1 MRGDLR
7 RAVFDTAA
15 GYDVVRSAFAR
26 RAFLPEDIA
35 LHILRFRGATSA
47 SQSIAC
53 LGYQLALGVL
63 CVLLVTA
70 PACAQI
76 LALGGRSDYDTL
88 YQRVLRDPKNVR
100 LTLQYAQLAKDRGDY
115 EAAIAAYEKLLLF
128 NPALPDVQYELGV
141 LYYSLESYAAAKTYF
156 ERVAASPRI
165 SSSLRDNA
173 AAYLREIERRLSPTH
188 FSGYV
193 NAGLRYQT
201 NANFGSSAGIAQF
214 GGQDFILQP
223 SLAKKPDWNAYVLND
238 LFFAQ
243 DFGNYGDRFEVSLAD
258 YYAKQFRINQVDL
271 GVAELQFG
279 PRLAFFPQYFSNTT
293 TRVYG
298 IVNGVYLGDDPYYRT
313 FGSGVSFDSKLNP
326 VTTISTS
333 IEYRDRT
340 FYDSTNYPTAAQ
352 QTGDLITASFAVNGL
367 VYGPVGWLARLTYDW
382 NASVFN
388 FWSYR
393 RPNVELGLPVSF
405 DVNVFGTSRS
415 GRVTPYVGG
424 AVLNFET
431 PNPAYNPSV
440 TREDRTW
447 YVGATLETMIVG
459 QASLRL
465 NVNYSS
471 SDSNIIN
478 FTYRDLSISFG
489 PSLTF

>member
-1 MRGDLR
+1 MF
-7 RAVFDTAA
+7 V
-15 GYDVVRSAFAR
+15 
-26 RAFLPEDIA
+26 I
-35 LHILRFRGATSA
+35 
-47 SQSIAC
+47 
-53 LGYQLALGVL
+53 
-63 CVLLVTA
+63 A

-76 LALGGRSDYDTL
+76 LALGGRSDYDAL
-88 YQRVLRDPKNVR
+88 YQRTLRDPTNVR

-156 ERVAASPRI
+156 EKVATSPRI

-188 FSGYV
+188 FSGYL
-193 NAGLRYQT
+193 NTGLRYQS
-201 NANFGSSAGIAQF
+201 NANFGSSAGIGEF

-223 SLAKKPDWNAYVLND
+223 SLAKRPDWNAYVLND

-243 DFGNYGDRFEVSLAD
+243 DFGNRGDRFEVSLAD
-258 YYAKQFRINQVDL
+258 YYAKQFQINQVDL

-279 PRLAFFPQYFSNTT
+279 PRFVFFPQYFSNTT

-298 IVNGVYLGDDPYYRT
+298 IVNGVLLGDDPYYRT
-313 FGSGVSFDSKLNP
+313 LGSGVSFDSKLNP

-333 IEYRDRT
+333 VEYRNRE
-340 FYDSTNYPTAAQ
+340 FYDSTNYPTAGQ
-352 QTGDLITASFAVNGL
+352 QTGDLITASFAAKGL
-367 VYGPVGWLARLTYDW
+367 VYGPVGWLARLSYDW
-382 NASVFN
+382 NASVFD

-393 RPNVELGLPVSF
+393 RPNAEFGMPVSF
-405 DVNVFGTSRS
+405 DVNVFGASHS
-415 GRVTPYVGG
+415 GRITPYVGG
-424 AVLNFET
+424 YVLNFAT

-447 YVGATLETMIVG
+447 YVGATLETTIVG

-465 NVNYSS
+465 NVNYLSN
-471 SDSNIIN
+471 DSNIVN
-478 FTYRDLSISFG
+478 FTYRDLSITFG
-489 PSLTF
+489 PALTF